1 MRMKLMGSAAI
12 IACLLATATQA
23 HVGLSLT
30 EAPKGA
36 TFMLG
41 FGIGHGCDGQPTT
54 TVRLQIPAGVIAVQ
68 PVAKPGWTIEIVN
81 GAYTAPQT
89 RDGAP
94 VTEGVVQINW
104 TGGNL
109 PNELYDQFF
118 IRARI
123 ADNVETGAMV
133 WFPIVQECPGGG
145 AHRWIT
151 VPVEGQPEPAEPT
164 PGLMIGAPAAAGHA
178 H

>member
-1 MRMKLMGSAAI
+1 MRKTLLSSAAAM
-12 IACLLATATQA
+12 ACLLPFMAEA

-30 EAPKGA
+30 EAPKGE

-41 FGIGHGCDGQPTT
+41 FGIGHGCEGQPTT
-54 TVRLQIPAGVIAVQ
+54 TLRLQIPAGVIAVQ
-68 PVAKPGWTIEIVN
+68 PVAKPGWNIEIVT

-89 RDGAP
+89 RDGAA

-109 PNELYDQFF
+109 PSELYDQFF

-123 ADNVETGAMV
+123 ADNVEEGTMI
-133 WFPIVQECPGGG
+133 WFPVVQECPNG
-145 AHRWIT
+145 ASRWIT
-151 VPVEGQPEPAEPT
+151 VPVEGQPEPDEPT
-164 PGLMIGAPAAAGHA
+164 PGLVVGEPAVVGGHA